1 MKKILIVILIV
12 NVCVFTCFGQA
23 KLIDVETRKF
33 KTANKLKI
41 EGQVGYLVVPESR
54 NNPLSRNIKVK
65 YVHLKSLAKNPTS
78 PVVFLEGGGGA
89 STWQAESKSDLA
101 DWIEILEVADLIFV
115 DRRGSDDNSL
125 TYVWKEAYPE
135 NFMVSEE
142 SANLHYQ
149 NMAKAALPAFEE
161 NGIDIKGYNMEEYAK
176 DINDLMAVLKIDRY
190 SIFGFSFGASI
201 GMTIMKLF
209 PDRID
214 KAILAGADAPNQSF
228 NFSSYLDAQ
237 IEKLGKMVAQDSS
250 LKAKIPH
257 FTALVTRVMNKL
269 EENPATVS
277 VKNPLNNEDIDLKIG
292 AFGLALILRL
302 DIDDTN
308 DIPAIPRLLYTIDQG
323 DYSML
328 TWFAQKRMV
337 FGLALPG
344 NGINQQLASGA
355 SEVRGVKIE
364 AEASESLFGNVVNF
378 PFSALKDHWTESERE
393 SELSFDPAEII
404 ETNIPTLFITGAL
417 DCRTSIQQ
425 VEETMKGFSNSIHVK
440 VENAGHEQAMWHRE
454 TFNKTIPTF
463 LLDKDINGKNA
474 YYSKITFLPLDGKS
488 TAHPSVR

>member
-54 NNPLSRNIKVK
+54 NNPLSRNIKSK

-161 NGIDIKGYNMEEYAK
+161 NGIDIKGYNM
-176 DINDLMAVLKIDRY
+176 
-190 SIFGFSFGASI
+190 
-201 GMTIMKLF
+201 
-209 PDRID
+209 
-214 KAILAGADAPNQSF
+214 
-228 NFSSYLDAQ
+228 
-237 IEKLGKMVAQDSS
+237 
-250 LKAKIPH
+250 
-257 FTALVTRVMNKL
+257 
-269 EENPATVS
+269 
-277 VKNPLNNEDIDLKIG
+277 
-292 AFGLALILRL
+292 
-302 DIDDTN
+302 
-308 DIPAIPRLLYTIDQG
+308 
-323 DYSML
+323 
-328 TWFAQKRMV
+328 
-337 FGLALPG
+337 
-344 NGINQQLASGA
+344 
-355 SEVRGVKIE
+355 
-364 AEASESLFGNVVNF
+364 
-378 PFSALKDHWTESERE
+378 
-393 SELSFDPAEII
+393 
-404 ETNIPTLFITGAL
+404 
-417 DCRTSIQQ
+417 
-425 VEETMKGFSNSIHVK
+425 
-440 VENAGHEQAMWHRE
+440 
-454 TFNKTIPTF
+454 
-463 LLDKDINGKNA
+463 
-474 YYSKITFLPLDGKS
+474 
-488 TAHPSVR
+488 